1 MPGILIV
8 DDDPLVHKIAGR
20 ILSGKGYVCSSA
32 RDAAE
37 AKRLMESQP
46 FDLVF
51 CDINLPGGSGI
62 DLTRDIKSLYRET
75 AVIVLTSRDDAVTAD
90 AAIEAGVDGYILK
103 PFNTH
108 ELIINTRTALR
119 KRQLEYLNRQYRLN
133 LEQMLEERTAKLEKA
148 VTGIFLALAKVV
160 ESKDPYT
167 AGHQLRVSRLASAI
181 FKSMGASYD
190 QVEGIRLAAMIHDLG
205 KVAVPLDILS
215 KPTKLSKIELDLVR
229 THPKNG
235 SDILSDIPFP
245 WPIAQIILQHHERMD
260 GSGYPRGLSDG
271 QILPEAKVLAVADV
285 IEAMASYRPYRPA
298 LSLDQAYEE
307 IDAHKGSRYDSA
319 VVDALHRVDRNM
331 VAEVLH

>member
-1 MPGILIV
+1 MAGILIV

-20 ILSGKGYVCSSA
+20 ILCGKGHSCSSA
-32 RDAAE
+32 GDVAE
-37 AKRLMESQP
+37 AKLILESQP
-46 FDLVF
+46 IELVF
-51 CDINLPGGSGI
+51 CDVNLPGGSGI
-62 DLTRDIKSLYRET
+62 DLTCYIKSHHKET
-75 AVIVLTSRDDAVTAD
+75 AVIILTSRDDAVTAD
-90 AAIEAGVDGYILK
+90 AAVEAGVDGYILK

-108 ELIINTRTALR
+108 ELLINTRTALR
-119 KRQLEYLNRQYRLN
+119 KRQLEHLNRQYRLN

-148 VTGIFLALAKVV
+148 VTGIFLALARVV

-205 KVAVPLDILS
+205 KVSVPLDILS
-215 KPTKLSKIELDLVR
+215 KPTKLSKIELDLIR

-245 WPIAQIILQHHERMD
+245 RPIAQIILQHHERMD
-260 GSGYPRGLSDG
+260 GSGYPGGLSDG

-298 LSLDQAYEE
+298 LSLDQAYDE
-307 IDAHKGSRYDSA
+307 IDSNVGTRYDSA
-319 VVDALHRVDRNM
+319 VVDALHRVDRSM
-331 VAEVLH
+331 IAGVLH